1 MEYKPA
7 ELIIKNAK
15 IVFAELED
23 KGFGKNIVIDVT
35 DKELQDLITDF
46 YKSEKI
52 GSGKPKFKDYKNK
65 DGNTT
70 KQFTIKLSE
79 YTDIEGKDG
88 LDAKDLRFGAVVNIL
103 VRTYAWNNTFGEGI
117 SARAQSIFLLEGGA
131 KTNMAKIAE

>member
-1 MEYKPA
+1 MEKQSA

-35 DKELQDLITDF
+35 DKELQDLIIDF
-46 YKSEKI
+46 YKAEKI
-52 GSGKPKFKDYKNK
+52 GSGKPKFKDYTNK
-65 DGNTT
+65 DGKTT

-117 SARAQSIFLLEGGA
+117 SARAQSIFILEGGA

>member
-1 MEYKPA
+1 MEKQSA

-46 YKSEKI
+46 YKAEKI
-52 GSGKPKFKDYKNK
+52 GSGKPKFKDYTNK
-65 DGNTT
+65 DGKTT

>member
-1 MEYKPA
+1 MEKQSA

-46 YKSEKI
+46 YKAEKI
-52 GSGKPKFKDYKNK
+52 GSGKPKFKDYTNK
-65 DGNTT
+65 DGKTT
-70 KQFTIKLSE
+70 KQFTIKLSD

-117 SARAQSIFLLEGGA
+117 SARAQSIFILEGGA

>member
-1 MEYKPA
+1 MEKQSA

-23 KGFGKNIVIDVT
+23 MGFGKNIVIDVT

-46 YKSEKI
+46 YKAEKI
-52 GSGKPKFKDYKNK
+52 GSGKPKFKDYTNK
-65 DGNTT
+65 DGKTT
-70 KQFTIKLSE
+70 KQFTIKLSD

-88 LDAKDLRFGAVVNIL
+88 LEAKDLRFGAVVNIL